1 VQRSRAVRSRALVV
15 SVCTILVYYLMLT
28 VAVTAARE
36 NTMTPAVAMWLP
48 NGAMLAFG
56 AFVFA
61 RAMRDRPLWPR
72 GRAGVRA
79 K

>member
-1 VQRSRAVRSRALVV
+1 
-15 SVCTILVYYLMLT
+15 VCTILVYYLMLT
-28 VAVTAARE
+28 LAVTAARE
-36 NTMTPAVAMWLP
+36 NTMTPAAAMWLP
-48 NGAMLAFG
+48 NVAMLIFG
-56 AFVFA
+56 AYVFV